1 MAEATRTKVITTVKE
16 VKTMVYLMCCSCGYL
31 LKLKAEEEQPPQKC
45 PACSQP
51 CTFLNVTSYRPEHGL
66 GNPDAGIMASVL
78 DQVKAF
84 QRTKAAAP
92 RRGGLLESYLTDQLC
107 REAALIAM
115 RELLEQKKK
124 AGTLRVR
131 DTVTS

>member
-1 MAEATRTKVITTVKE
+1 
-16 VKTMVYLMCCSCGYL
+16 MVYLMCCSCGYL
-31 LKLKAEEEQPPQKC
+31 LKLKAEEEQLPQKC
-45 PACSQP
+45 PACSQA

-66 GNPDAGIMASVL
+66 GNPDAGVMAAVL
-78 DQVKAF
+78 SQAQAF
-84 QRTKAAAP
+84 RRTKASAP

-115 RELLEQKKK
+115 RELLEQMKK

-131 DTVTS
+131 KAVTA